1 MRNLLRSRVISSG
14 NVIWHKILFSFFLS
28 AVALS
33 ATPLSA
39 EQCNAVRPLK
49 ENITQ
54 KIQKLQAPFIAN
66 IGQID
71 ERVRFYAQT
80 FRGTV
85 FVTEDGEIVY
95 SLPEVGAGNDGGE
108 QRGNGAEWHGRV
120 SLVRVASGFAANG
133 WLPFFRT
140 GSANCPP
147 VRVLAKSLLAA
158 YLPEIPN
165 PQSIMRGVA
174 LKEQLVGGNISEIKG
189 GAKSMAIVSCF
200 TGNDPSKWQS
210 NISTYEIVD
219 MGEVYEGIDLR
230 LKACGNNVEKLFTV
244 RPSAN
249 HEIIRIKLAG
259 AQKLTVN
266 ESGELVA
273 ETELGAVKFTRPVAF
288 QEIDGTRVEVAAEY
302 SIYVSEND
310 GMESRG
316 TWVQE
321 SGGEPETQNAKP
333 ETRNSKPETQ
343 NPKLIYGFTVASYD
357 KTKDL
362 IIDPLLASTYLGGVF
377 EDHGKAIAV
386 DADGNVYVTGETLSS
401 DFPTTPGAY
410 VMSRSGN
417 TEVFVSKFN
426 SGLTNLLASTF
437 LGGSLNHDRGCSI
450 AIDAGG
456 NVFVAGTT
464 YSTDFPT
471 TRGSYDTASNGRWDV
486 FVSKFNNG
494 LTNLLASTFLG
505 KSSDEYGYSIAI
517 DAGGNVYVTG
527 ETLSFDFP
535 TTPGAYDTSYNGG
548 YYDAFVSKF
557 NNGLTS
563 LLASTFLGGGAGDY
577 GRAIAVDGVGNTFVT
592 GNTCSKDFPATPDVY
607 DAANNGGND
616 DAFVS
621 KLNSGLTSLLASTY
635 LGGYSNDCGK
645 AIAVDGG
652 GNVYVTGDTVSP
664 NFPTTAGAYAT
675 LYNRGSKDVFIS
687 KFDNGLASLSA
698 STFLGGHANDYGKA
712 IAIDAG
718 GYVYVAGSTSSKDF
732 PTTPGAYDTSSNGDS
747 DVFVSMFNSGL
758 ANLLLSTLQGGSRSD
773 FGNSMTVGPGG
784 YVYVIG
790 ETLSL
795 DFPTTPGAYDTSYH
809 RCEDIFVSRFNVEL
823 SVDKAGK

>member
-1 MRNLLRSRVISSG
+1 
-14 NVIWHKILFSFFLS
+14 
-28 AVALS
+28 
-33 ATPLSA
+33 
-39 EQCNAVRPLK
+39 
-49 ENITQ
+49 
-54 KIQKLQAPFIAN
+54 
-66 IGQID
+66 
-71 ERVRFYAQT
+71 
-80 FRGTV
+80 
-85 FVTEDGEIVY
+85 
-95 SLPEVGAGNDGGE
+95 
-108 QRGNGAEWHGRV
+108 
-120 SLVRVASGFAANG
+120 
-133 WLPFFRT
+133 
-140 GSANCPP
+140 
-147 VRVLAKSLLAA
+147 
-158 YLPEIPN
+158 
-165 PQSIMRGVA
+165 

-189 GAKSMAIVSCF
+189 GAKSTAIVSYF

-210 NISTYEIVD
+210 AISTYEIVD
-219 MGEVYEGIDLR
+219 MGEVYEGIGLR
-230 LKACGNNVEKLFTV
+230 LKAFGNNVEKLFTV

-249 HEIIRIKLAG
+249 HETIRIKLAG
-259 AQKLTVN
+259 AQELTVN

-273 ETELGAVKFTRPVAF
+273 ETELGAVKFTKPVAY
-288 QEIDGTRVEVAAEY
+288 QEIDGQRVEVECNYTIAE
-302 SIYVSEND
+302 
-310 GMESRG
+310 
-316 TWVQE
+316 WVKNLDFGIWNLDCFTIPHSAFRIPQLE
-321 SGGEPETQNAKP
+321 
-333 ETRNSKPETQ
+333 
-343 NPKLIYGFTVASYD
+343 YGFTVASYD

-377 EDHGKAIAV
+377 EDHGKAITV
-386 DADGNVYVTGETLSS
+386 DADGNVFVTGETLSS

-410 VMSRSGN
+410 DTSRKGN
-417 TEVFVSKFN
+417 TDVIVSKFN
-426 SGLTNLLASTF
+426 GDLTSLLASTF
-437 LGGSLNHDRGCSI
+437 LGGPHNHDRGCSI

-456 NVFVAGTT
+456 NVYVAGTT

-471 TRGSYDTASNGRWDV
+471 TRGSYDTAGNGRWDV
-486 FVSKFNNG
+486 FVSKFDNG
-494 LTNLLASTFLG
+494 LTKLLASTFLG

-535 TTPGAYDTSYNGG
+535 TTPGAYRTAYNGG

-557 NNGLTS
+557 NSGLTS
-563 LLASTFLGGGAGDY
+563 LLASTFLGGGSGDY
-577 GRAIAVDGVGNTFVT
+577 GRAIAVDGVGNVFVA
-592 GNTCSKDFPATPDVY
+592 GNTWSKDFPATPGVY
-607 DAANNGGND
+607 NTAHNGGND

-621 KLNSGLTSLLASTY
+621 KLNNGLTSLLASTY

-675 LYNRGSKDVFIS
+675 SYNRGSKDVFIS
-687 KFDNGLASLSA
+687 KFDNGLTSLSA
-698 STFLGGHANDYGKA
+698 STLLGGHANDYGKA

-732 PTTPGAYDTSSNGDS
+732 PTTPGAYDTSPNGDS
-747 DVFVSMFNSGL
+747 DIFVSKFNSGL
-758 ANLLLSTLQGGSRSD
+758 ANLIMSTLQGGSRSD

-784 YVYVIG
+784 YVYVVG